1 MKDKRVLIVS
11 SEVVPYL
18 PENELSTTS
27 FEAAKMIH
35 GKGGQTRIFYASIW
49 FDQ

>member
-1 MKDKRVLIVS
+1 MKDKRILIVS

-27 FEAAKMIH
+27 FEAAKPGVCWALH
-35 GKGGQTRIFYASIW
+35 HQKGSLKWA
-49 FDQ
+49 